1 VDAALRQTQ
10 DPGNTRAMLVETA
23 KQDIGGLDQNK
34 RIQTPSRAFPISLD
48 FPAQKCR
55 QFLLQKI
62 SANCLDLKD

>member
-1 VDAALRQTQ
+1 
-10 DPGNTRAMLVETA
+10 MLVETA